1 MQDIINVAR
10 ANKQKQKQEVNAR
23 NVGSVSD
30 VLGGNLNQKE
40 TVSNIDSDPCMPM
53 PPIMRLDKKIDF
65 KVLRT
70 DASHHDLNDIKLF
83 LSLSD
88 KLYRD
93 YAEFFYQPHTTNV
106 IWSMHRV
113 IFFFT
118 HASNNL
124 TLYYQLDLDKPLGDN
139 VKGAKTIPTTT
150 IITKNKIFIPIV
162 DEMVDY
168 FNITHGVLKFMVKYD
183 SVRTVDKE

>member
-1 MQDIINVAR
+1 M
-10 ANKQKQKQEVNAR
+10 
-23 NVGSVSD
+23 
-30 VLGGNLNQKE
+30 
-40 TVSNIDSDPCMPM
+40 
-53 PPIMRLDKKIDF
+53 
-65 KVLRT
+65 RT
-70 DASHHDLNDIKLF
+70 DAINHDLNNIKLF

-124 TLYYQLDLDKPLGDN
+124 TLYYQLDLDKPLGNN

-168 FNITHGVLKFMVKYD
+168 FNVTQGVLKFMVKYD
-183 SVRTVDKE
+183 SVRNTDSEK